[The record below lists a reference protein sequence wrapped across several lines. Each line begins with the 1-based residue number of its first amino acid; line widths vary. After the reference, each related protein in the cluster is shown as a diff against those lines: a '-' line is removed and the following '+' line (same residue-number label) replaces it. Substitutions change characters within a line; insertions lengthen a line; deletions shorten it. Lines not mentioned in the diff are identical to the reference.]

1 MDTGRTSDKVFNEI
15 KDKIISGEWTKG
27 TKIMSEPQLVKEL
40 GVSRV
45 SVREAIEKMVALSI
59 LSKRQG
65 EGTFVN
71 ELSAPVYLNSL
82 LPMITLD
89 ITDYLDI
96 LEFRLMIEVESARF
110 CAIRCDDSIIIELE
124 ECYHEMINFKDDMDK
139 FTAKDLDFHI
149 KIAQGS
155 GNPLV
160 VKVYEILRDLLSY
173 HQKSLYKSLGPLG
186 GIREH
191 KQILDALKNRDSE
204 LTAIFI
210 RRHIE
215 RTIRDLKSLNND

>member
-1 MDTGRTSDKVFNEI
+1 MDSGRTSDKVFNEI

-27 TKIMSEPQLVKEL
+27 TKIMSEPQLAKEL

-59 LSKRQG
+59 LNKRQG

-71 ELSAPVYLNSL
+71 ELNAPVYLNSL
-82 LPMITLD
+82 LPMITLE
-89 ITDYLDI
+89 TNDYLDI
-96 LEFRLMIEVESARF
+96 LEFRLMIEVESARL
-110 CAIRCDDSIIIELE
+110 CSIRCDDLILKELE
-124 ECYHEMINFKDDMDK
+124 ECYDEMINFKDDMDK
-139 FTAKDLDFHI
+139 FTDKDLDFHV

-191 KQILDALKNRDSE
+191 KHILDALKNRDSE
-204 LTAIFI
+204 LAAIFI

-215 RTIRDLKSLNND
+215 RTIRDLKSLSND

>member
-1 MDTGRTSDKVFNEI
+1 MEIGRTSDKVFNEI
-15 KDKIISGEWTKG
+15 KEKIISGEWTKG
-27 TKIMSEPQLVKEL
+27 TKIMSEPQLAKEL

-59 LSKRQG
+59 LNKKQG
-65 EGTFVN
+65 EGTFVS
-71 ELSAPVYLNSL
+71 ELGANTYLNSL
-82 LPMITLD
+82 IPMITLE

-96 LEFRLMIEVESARF
+96 LEFRLMVEVESARL
-110 CAIRCDDSIIIELE
+110 CAIRCDESIIRDLE
-124 ECYHEMINFKDDMDK
+124 ECYEQMIDLKDDMDK
-139 FTAKDLDFHI
+139 FTDRDLDFHI

-173 HQKSLYKSLGPLG
+173 HQKSLYKSLGPTG
-186 GIREH
+186 GIKEH
-191 KQILDALKNRDSE
+191 RHILDALKNRDSE
-204 LTAIFI
+204 LAAIFI

-215 RTIRDLKSLNND
+215 RTIKDLKNLNNN